1 MMSEAKREAFQKGFR
16 VGTENAG
23 AEDLTSIPID
33 RIYLWAST
41 KAMQTAAFAGV
52 ARDLQSS
59 WLHGYTSGV
68 KSIAM
73 RLCASQEPA
82 DEPAA
87 VEADAEVP
95 AEPEASTGDSTA
107 PRTWK
112 AIVERVRAKFDSW
125 VDLAAAAGVTSATVN
140 NWMKGKKPQL
150 RSRAW
155 LADQVGLRVQ
165 DIEPAPRSN
174 AEARVLAE
182 AEAECLREHL
192 VAMSDELED
201 AVCMLEQSARLL
213 HQAVFEPAK
222 LHKDELVT
230 WSSDVCG
237 YLEARK
243 DIQEGKA

>member
-1 MMSEAKREAFQKGFR
+1 MSEAKREAFQKGFR

-41 KAMQTAAFAGV
+41 RAMQTAAFAGV

-87 VEADAEVP
+87 VEADAEAP
-95 AEPEASTGDSTA
+95 AEPEASRSDSA
-107 PRTWK
+107 GPRTWRG
-112 AIVERVRAKFDSW
+112 IVRDL
-125 VDLAAAAGVTSATVN
+125 VDQTGSASKLAEAAGVSQATVYG
-140 NWMKGKKPQL
+140 WLKGNKPHTK
-150 RSRAW
+150 SRAW
-155 LADQVGLRVQ
+155 LADQVGLEVD
-165 DIEPAPRSN
+165 DIEPALNSDLQLRI
-174 AEARVLAE
+174 EAQAAADCWREQFE
-182 AEAECLREHL
+182 ALSE
-192 VAMSDELED
+192 ELED
-201 AVCMLEQSARLL
+201 VIDLLEQSARLL
-213 HQAVFEPAK
+213 HWAVFQPAK
-222 LHKDELVT
+222 LNKDELMT
-230 WSSDVCG
+230 WSDDVCG